1 MTRLRR
7 PILTLLAAALPS
19 IVVPATGCHADSA
32 DVDPSSRSAAQERE
46 SLEGRRVEFAIE
58 PGAASKEE
66 LEAAARHVE
75 TLADVAA
82 AKVKMRVADNDATV
96 VSVELWGAEFPA
108 DEKLTEALRGE
119 FPFLKDAII
128 TVAPMEEGDKPPVVE
143 AAAEEED
150 PEVLRQRI
158 IEDMRA
164 KGVEGDIIVD
174 IKDDGEGGREVEVRV
189 EKHSDEDE
197 GPDAL
202 TNDPA

>member
-19 IVVPATGCHADSA
+19 IVVPATGCHTESA

-58 PGAASKEE
+58 PGGATPDQ

-82 AKVKMRVADNDATV
+82 AKVKVRAADDDATV
-96 VSVELWGAEFPA
+96 VSVELWGADFPT
-108 DEKLTEALRGE
+108 DEKLTAALRDE

-128 TVAPMEEGDKPPVVE
+128 TVAPMEEGDQPPVV
-143 AAAEEED
+143 AGAEDEED

-158 IEDMRA
+158 IDDLRA
-164 KGVEGDIIVD
+164 KGVEGEIVVN

-189 EKHSDEDE
+189 EKHTDED

-202 TNDPA
+202 AADPV